1 MVTLEK
7 NVRIL
12 GVLIILLVTFMC
24 NKAKKP
30 DNVRLRVQNAFER
43 CEATTD
49 NTKDLSAC
57 IKGII
62 YGDNKNKGIY

>member
-1 MVTLEK
+1 
-7 NVRIL
+7 
-12 GVLIILLVTFMC
+12 MC

-30 DNVRLRVQNAFER
+30 GNVKLKVQDAFER

-49 NTKDLSAC
+49 NNKDLSAC